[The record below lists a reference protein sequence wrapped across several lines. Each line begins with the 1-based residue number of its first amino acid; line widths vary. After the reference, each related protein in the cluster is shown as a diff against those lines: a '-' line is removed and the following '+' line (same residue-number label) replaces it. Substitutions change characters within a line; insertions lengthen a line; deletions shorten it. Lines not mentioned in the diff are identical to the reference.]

1 MAVCAV
7 LLWVAI
13 KHCPSSASSVTG
25 FWGGASAGVGARQ
38 LPGSASRFRSAAT
51 SQSLDWLK
59 CKWQFWIY
67 QSENCLLLY
76 HDKHIKRYQHFVGKF
91 NSCLLPAC
99 LSSANDSAL
108 ILTCRSEVWV
118 IYCENNLLAKH
129 KSKIQGWLQLQLILT
144 NPQFNG
150 HRDPFRSVSLKLSV
164 ACCKVAAW
172 CFFKQ
177 AV

>member
-38 LPGSASRFRSAAT
+38 LPGSASRFGSAAT
-51 SQSLDWLK
+51 LL
-59 CKWQFWIY
+59 I
-67 QSENCLLLY
+67 LLLPSHSTDSNANGSFKY
-76 HDKHIKRYQHFVGKF
+76 TKLKIQRHEIFFGQVPQ
-91 NSCLLPAC
+91 LPVAC

-118 IYCENNLLAKH
+118 FDCENNLFAKH
-129 KSKIQGWLQLQLILT
+129 KTQIQ
-144 NPQFNG
+144 
-150 HRDPFRSVSLKLSV
+150 DPGLATASANFDQPTV
-164 ACCKVAAW
+164 
-172 CFFKQ
+172 
-177 AV
+177 